1 MPPSD
6 DPDVVRVL
14 DEHAEIRRRAE
25 RLAAGERDVEQLHAL
40 GELLNGHV
48 RHEERTL
55 FPRIEAALD
64 PAELAALGAAL
75 IDAEG
80 GAHRP
85 PRC

>member
-1 MPPSD
+1 MRPPTTPMSS
-6 DPDVVRVL
+6 VSWTST
-14 DEHAEIRRRAE
+14 RRFAWRAE
-25 RLAAGERDVEQLHAL
+25 RLAAGESDVEQLHAL
-40 GELLNGHV
+40 GDLLNGHV